1 MAGLGGLAGVLLLS
15 QILSVLVIIVMAVT
29 MKRYTNILI
38 LLFTYCAI
46 DCTGVNII
54 TSKIGPL

>member
-15 QILSVLVIIVMAVT
+15 QILSVLVIIVMAVI

-38 LLFTYCAI
+38 LYIYILCYRLYR
-46 DCTGVNII
+46 
-54 TSKIGPL
+54 SKYHNK